1 MLQNMH
7 TVRNNKTFQNIFA
20 SLQKIESHN
29 RFFNTIHQGFF
40 LTMLW
45 HLYFPQCRL

>member
-40 LTMLW
+40 FNYALALIFSSM
-45 HLYFPQCRL
+45 